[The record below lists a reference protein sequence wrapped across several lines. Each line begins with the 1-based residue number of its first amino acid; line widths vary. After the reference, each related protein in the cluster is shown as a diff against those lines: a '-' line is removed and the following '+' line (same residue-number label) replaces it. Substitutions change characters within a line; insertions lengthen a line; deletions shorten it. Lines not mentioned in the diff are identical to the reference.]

1 MIRKSAISLVFV
13 LAAGIQLKAAQ
24 DFEQSYPLVP
34 GRQHITIVNKMGDVK
49 VTGYGGEDIKI
60 SAHKKG
66 PDKDSIKIVDRS
78 FGPNINLFP
87 VCSKF
92 KSSETSVD
100 FEVKVPT
107 STKYI
112 FINLESG
119 SGNIEV
125 ADFSGSLVAKSSRGR
140 INVVNVDGFVA
151 ARSISG
157 DMNAEIKQTQ
167 GRSQL
172 QFSSISGDIKVT
184 APKDISALV
193 FMKSSS
199 DNIKT
204 DFSLDRRQHRYEGPT
219 ARGKLGSG
227 TQMIHISSVSG
238 NVSLVKK

>member
-1 MIRKSAISLVFV
+1 MIRKSAISLVCI

-24 DFEQSYPLVP
+24 DFDRSYPLVP
-34 GRQHITIVNKMGDVK
+34 WRSITIDNKMGDVQ
-49 VTGYGGEDIKI
+49 VTGYDGKDIKI
-60 SAHKKG
+60 LAQKKG

-78 FGPNINLFP
+78 FGPNIVLIP
-87 VCSKF
+87 ECSKF
-92 KSSETSVD
+92 KSRETSVD

-107 STKYI
+107 SAKQI
-112 FINLESG
+112 SIKVNSG

-125 ADFSGSLVAKSSRGR
+125 ADFNGGLVAVSLRGG
-140 INVVNVDGFVA
+140 IKFVNVDGFVIA
-151 ARSISG
+151 SSTSG
-157 DMNAEIKQTQ
+157 DINAEIKQTQ

-172 QFSSISGDIKVT
+172 RFSSISGDIKVT

-193 FMKSSS
+193 FMQSTS

-204 DFSLDRRQHRYEGPT
+204 DFSLDHRQHRYEGPT

-227 TQMIHISSVSG
+227 TQMIRISSVSG